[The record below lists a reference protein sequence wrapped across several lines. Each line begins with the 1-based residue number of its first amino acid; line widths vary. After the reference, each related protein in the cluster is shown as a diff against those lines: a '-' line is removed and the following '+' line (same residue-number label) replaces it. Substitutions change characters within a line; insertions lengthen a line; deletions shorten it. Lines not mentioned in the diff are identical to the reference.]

1 MSKVIDELIRKA
13 TVEVPHERQWD
24 ATIQVFDKKLFAE
37 LLIKECARV
46 AGDAEENEKS
56 NVACST
62 LSLNILEPLND

>member
-24 ATIQVFDKKLFAE
+24 ATIQMFDKKLFAE

-46 AGDAEENEKS
+46 AGDAEENEKEQRS
-56 NVACST
+56 MFYVIT
-62 LSLNILEPLND
+62 EHFGVE